1 MNEISQ
7 GAFINIVDQME
18 PKNSMGLNGMST
30 KIIKFIMYEIAT
42 PLVQLFNLSIPTD
55 KFPAKLKA
63 SRTVPVG
70 QFQ

>member
-1 MNEISQ
+1 
-7 GAFINIVDQME
+7 
-18 PKNSMGLNGMST
+18 MST